1 MRVNSMSLNPRS
13 KFRQL
18 AVAMAVLAHV
28 MAFVVV
34 PVLASSAERS
44 AAAHVE
50 QAGTSEHHAHS
61 DATCIVCAS
70 HTLVASAGSDVFRL
84 TAASMREN
92 LPAAFVLPSHVGAAG
107 SPVGSRA
114 PPIIA

>member
-13 KFRQL
+13 KFRRL
-18 AVAMAVLAHV
+18 ALALAALAHV
-28 MAFVVV
+28 MAFVIAPVV
-34 PVLASSAERS
+34 ASSAERS

-50 QAGTSEHHAHS
+50 EAGTSEHHAHS

-70 HTLVASAGSDVFRL
+70 HTLVASTGNAVFRL

-92 LPAAFVLPSHVGAAG
+92 LPAAFVLPSHIRAAA

-114 PPIIA
+114 PPHFA

>member
-1 MRVNSMSLNPRS
+1 MRVNSLFLNPRS
-13 KFRQL
+13 RFRKL
-18 AVAMAVLAHV
+18 ALAMAALAHV
-28 MAFVVV
+28 VAFAIA
-34 PVLASSAERS
+34 PVLASTAERS

-61 DATCIVCAS
+61 DATCIVCAA
-70 HTLVASAGSDVFRL
+70 HTLVAGTGSEVFRL

-92 LPAAFVLPSHVGAAG
+92 LPAAFVLPSHVRAAG

-114 PPIIA
+114 PPNIA